1 MKTKTLLLS
10 AIAGLALASCQKD
23 PIGGLRLWVEPMDN
37 GSKMVVEGSIAHWVA
52 NDPVLINGVSF
63 TVTVSNN
70 GTATATTS
78 SEGVSAPYFG
88 VYPANICGNNTGDS
102 CILNLP
108 ASYTYGTTT
117 YNNSTMQNLATPMVA
132 YAASGDDLVFK
143 HVTGALNVEIK
154 NDFGIDIRVTN
165 ITISS
170 NKYQLSGARTVAI
183 GSDFSVAP
191 KPAEGDGNAYLRQV
205 QMNFNETQLYIAC
218 GGTAVVQV
226 PVLPVANDNRF
237 TISVTVKNKDDA
249 DMTYTFTKTQ
259 AGGISDDDHAYELGR
274 AMLGYVPVK
283 FGGVFTVAPDKQ
295 VRIAPGNLQYQASS
309 GGTWRFA
316 KHQYDAIG
324 NALGNS
330 NFTDTRS
337 TQADW
342 IDLFGWGT
350 SGHEHGNTNFMP
362 YVNWYTSGNN
372 AFGYGPK
379 TGYNYNLNLT
389 ISNKGDWGVNAI
401 SNGGNIE
408 AIWRTLSQTQ
418 LDSLL
423 NKRSCNTINGFSNGR
438 FAKATIKDG
447 VLEVQGLIIF
457 PDDYVHP
464 TDVDPL
470 WAINIT
476 GSGGMNENKIDLAS
490 WNKMEVAG
498 AVFLPI
504 TGIAKNAVISNVD
517 EGCYWSTTY
526 YNNSNR
532 YYAKCLNFKNI
543 LLSVSDNQYRY
554 HGCAVRLV
562 RDVE

>member
-1 MKTKTLLLS
+1 MKTKFLLLS
-10 AIAGLALASCQKD
+10 ALAALSLAACQKD
-23 PIGGLRLWVEPMDN
+23 NDKGLLLIVEDMTD
-37 GSKMVVEGSIAHWVA
+37 GAKMAVSGNVA
-52 NDPVLINGVSF
+52 YWAAGDQVRINNEL
-63 TVTVSNN
+63 VTVSIDESA
-70 GTATATTS
+70 GTATAVS
-78 SEGVSAPYFG
+78 SGEGFQAPYFG
-88 VYPANICGNNTGDS
+88 VYPAAIYASNSGDS
-102 CILNLP
+102 YTLKLP
-108 ASYTYGTTT
+108 SSYTYATTSHFG
-117 YNNSTMQNLATPMVA
+117 STIQNLGAPMVA
-132 YAASGDDLVFK
+132 YSASGSELLFK
-143 HVTGALNVEIK
+143 HITAALNVKVI
-154 NDFGIDIRVTN
+154 NDFGVDVRVTD

-170 NKYQLSGARTVAI
+170 NKYQLSDSTTLTV
-183 GSDFSVAP
+183 GSDINVAP
-191 KPAEGDGNAYLRQV
+191 VSAEGDGNAALRQV
-205 QMNFNETQLYIAC
+205 QMTFGGTQLIVPC
-218 GGTAVVQV
+218 GGSAVVQV
-226 PVLPVANDNRF
+226 PVLPVGDDNRF
-237 TISVTVKNKDDA
+237 TISVTVQNKDDA
-249 DMTYTFTKTQ
+249 DMSWTFSKTQ
-259 AGGISDDDHAYELGR
+259 AGNSSDGYALGR
-274 AMLGYVPVK
+274 AMVGYAPAK
-283 FGGVFTVAPDKQ
+283 FGGVFTVAPGKQ
-295 VRIAPGNLQYQASS
+295 VYIAPGNLQYQASS
-309 GGTWRFA
+309 GTWRFA

-337 TQADW
+337 TQDDW

-350 SGHEHGNTNFMP
+350 SGHEHGNTNYMP
-362 YVNWYTSGNN
+362 YVNWYTSSNY
-372 AFGYGPK
+372 AFGYGPR

-389 ISNKGDWGVNAI
+389 ISNNGDWGVNAI

-464 TDVDPL
+464 TGVDPL
-470 WAINIT
+470 WAINTT

-526 YNNSNR
+526 YNNSNK

>member
-1 MKTKTLLLS
+1 MKTKFLMLS
-10 AIAGLALASCQKD
+10 ALATLTFVACQRENDGL
-23 PIGGLRLWVEPMDN
+23 LRLY
-37 GSKMVVEGSIAHWVA
+37 VEGMGDGAKMAVEGGSSYWATGDKV
-52 NDPVLINGVSF
+52 NINGTEYTIDVSESGNSA
-63 TVTVSNN
+63 TVS
-70 GTATATTS
+70 ATGAT
-78 SEGVSAPYFG
+78 EYYG
-88 VYPANICGNNTGDS
+88 VYPSSIVDSRDGANYVLD
-102 CILNLP
+102 LP
-108 ASYTYGTTT
+108 STYTYATTT
-117 YNNSTMQNLATPMVA
+117 HYNRTLQNVAAPMVG
-132 YAASGDDLVFK
+132 YAEIDENGTSMQFK
-143 HVTGALNVEIK
+143 HVTAAIGVQVVNYYGFTVEVDSIVLTSNLYKLCGETNVSLG
-154 NDFGIDIRVTN
+154 NN
-165 ITISS
+165 ITV
-170 NKYQLSGARTVAI
+170 LAAEATVD
-183 GSDFSVAP
+183 STKRVKMKFD
-191 KPAEGDGNAYLRQV
+191 GDASLHVFAGDS
-205 QMNFNETQLYIAC
+205 
-218 GGTAVVQV
+218 AVVQI
-226 PVLPVANDNRF
+226 PVLPVGASNKF
-237 TISVTVKNKDDA
+237 TVDVYLHKVDQPAVAAHFNKE
-249 DMTYTFTKTQ
+249 Q
-259 AGGISDDDHAYELGR
+259 ATAHSMDRRKI
-274 AMLGYVPVK
+274 GYARTT
-283 FGGVFTVAPDKQ
+283 FGGLFSVSASKKVVISQ
-295 VRIAPGNLQYQASS
+295 GNLQYQASTN
-309 GGTWRFA
+309 TWKFA

-337 TQADW
+337 TQDDW

-350 SGHEHGNTNFMP
+350 SGHEHGNTNYMP
-362 YVNWYTSGNN
+362 YVNWYTSSNY
-372 AFGYGPK
+372 AFGYGPR

-389 ISNKGDWGVNAI
+389 ISNNGDWGVNAI

-470 WAINIT
+470 WAINTT

-526 YNNSNR
+526 YNNSNK